1 MEKLKELE
9 KIVQKLNLFDQNMDD
24 KTFTSTKSDYYNF
37 QNNKRQAESLIKQLS
52 DFANKLRT
60 TNDYP
65 DKKIVLKE
73 IQLKIQKYQP
83 IMNSAILRS
92 MEIKK

>member
-37 QNNKRQAESLIKQLS
+37 QNNKR
-52 DFANKLRT
+52 
-60 TNDYP
+60 
-65 DKKIVLKE
+65 
-73 IQLKIQKYQP
+73 
-83 IMNSAILRS
+83 
-92 MEIKK
+92 